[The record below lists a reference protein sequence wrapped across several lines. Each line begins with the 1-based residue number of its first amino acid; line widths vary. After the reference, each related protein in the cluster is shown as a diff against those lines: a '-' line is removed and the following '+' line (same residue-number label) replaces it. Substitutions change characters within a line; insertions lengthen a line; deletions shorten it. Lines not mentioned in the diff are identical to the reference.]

1 MANPPHYP
9 ARHRPE
15 FLAAH
20 ESGHAVSYV
29 VLGIPLAYVT
39 IIGSGLMP
47 LAHTQPVD
55 LSHATRRQQEF
66 VNTSGVITGLRA
78 NYWRVTTL
86 GVMELLIASADG
98 QFEVC
103 GMRSGQTS
111 RMDRGNLVD
120 VPADLTIVV
129 ERFGNRLDAA
139 AEANSFWQDCE
150 TFIDSVATAV
160 VSVGEQLLQAG
171 ELGGSQVEQ
180 LVRRA
185 MTGKTAWMPHWVS
198 E

>member
-1 MANPPHYP
+1 VTNRPHYP
-9 ARHRPE
+9 SRHRPE

-20 ESGHAVSYV
+20 ESGHVVSYV

-39 IIGSGLMP
+39 IVGSGLMP

-55 LSHATRRQQEF
+55 LSQATRCQQELI
-66 VNTSGVITGLRA
+66 NTSGVITGLRA
-78 NYWRVTTL
+78 NYWRVATL

-120 VPADLTIVV
+120 APADLAIIV

-150 TFIDSVATAV
+150 TFIDSVDTAV
-160 VSVGEQLLQAG
+160 VSVGEHLLQAG
-171 ELGGSQVEQ
+171 ELGGSQVEK
-180 LVRRA
+180 LVRQA
-185 MTGKTAWMPHWVS
+185 MSGKTPWMPHLVS